1 MFVLPKNLIIVQFFD
16 AIIRTVD
23 IMIGIV
29 DAFVDPYHC
38 INAMNKFIRET
49 NIFLSVCLKMYNKG
63 IKNST
68 IYLLKF
74 KTLILRRSENA
85 KNYIFNFCCRCI
97 KLLHQ
102 RIRNI
107 DWTKLWIVPKSW
119 LICSDRYFPSI
130 YKEMHLVCNSRLLL
144 TGSI

>member
-23 IMIGIV
+23 IMIGIVDTEIRFV

-49 NIFLSVCLKMYNKG
+49 NIFLSVCLKVNLSCTNNSERKIEKMYNKG
-63 IKNST
+63 IINST

-74 KTLILRRSENA
+74 KTLILRRSEKA

-97 KLLHQ
+97 KL
-102 RIRNI
+102 
-107 DWTKLWIVPKSW
+107 
-119 LICSDRYFPSI
+119 
-130 YKEMHLVCNSRLLL
+130 
-144 TGSI
+144 